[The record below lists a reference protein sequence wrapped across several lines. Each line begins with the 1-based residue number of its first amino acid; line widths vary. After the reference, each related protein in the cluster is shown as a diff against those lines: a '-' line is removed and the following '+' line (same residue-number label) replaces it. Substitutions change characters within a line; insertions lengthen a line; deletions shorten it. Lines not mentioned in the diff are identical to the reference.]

1 MHQKIPFRQQNQG
14 LEGWVIAQYWVD
26 IKIMRPAGKS
36 IYISGAE
43 VQARLLAWKL
53 VLAKCFNLAQ
63 LVPLDFIKQW
73 QHHACRFHQFGV

>member
-1 MHQKIPFRQQNQG
+1 MHQKIPSRQQNQG
-14 LEGWVIAQYWVD
+14 SEGWVIAQYWVD
-26 IKIMRPAGKS
+26 MKIMRPASKS

-63 LVPLDFIKQW
+63 LVALDFIKQW